1 MKTKQQSVNLM
12 KNLAFRSVLR
22 KEQSRICVENIEF
35 LAEKAKNSLNLIGIP
50 PHIKGYRYL
59 QYGIAAYCL
68 YSGTTDGIQ
77 ITKGIYP
84 LLAEIFLST
93 PAKIERNMRYAI
105 MRLCDKEKTLLYNE
119 LFSRLIPEGEFPT
132 NSVFLTAVANY
143 TKST

>member
-1 MKTKQQSVNLM
+1 MKHSTRTQNLT

-22 KEQSRICVENIEF
+22 KEQTRICVENIEF
-35 LAEKAKNSLNLIGIP
+35 LAEKAKTSLNLIGIQP
-50 PHIKGYRYL
+50 NIKGYRYL
-59 QYGIAAYCL
+59 QYGIAAHCL
-68 YSGTTDGIQ
+68 YSSSADGVQ

-105 MRLCDKEKTLLYNE
+105 MQLCDREKTLLYTE
-119 LFSRLIPEGEFPT
+119 LFSRIVPEGAFPT

-143 TKST
+143 TKSM